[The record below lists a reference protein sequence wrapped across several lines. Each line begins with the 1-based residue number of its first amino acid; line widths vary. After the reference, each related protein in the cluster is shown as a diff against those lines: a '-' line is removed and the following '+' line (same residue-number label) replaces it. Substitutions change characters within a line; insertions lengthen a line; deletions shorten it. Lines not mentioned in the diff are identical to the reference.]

1 MKFDNVV
8 EELKMFDA
16 DNHKNWQILG
26 NAMTIMIS
34 DVIQILLS
42 TQENIKISYGLIE
55 AMMTY
60 SSYFSKTQPTADSDY
75 FCIREQTI
83 FDLY

>member
-1 MKFDNVV
+1 M
-8 EELKMFDA
+8 
-16 DNHKNWQILG
+16 
-26 NAMTIMIS
+26 MIS

-60 SSYFSKTQPTADSDY
+60 SSFFSKTQPTVDSDY
-75 FCIREQTI
+75 
-83 FDLY
+83 Y